1 MTIEHDDPSHEAE
14 EQGQRTNGAATD
26 ADGVSRLLEQSRRV
40 RDDLEGL
47 VSAVADARSAWE
59 EQLRARLTERPYVG
73 LAAAA
78 GVGYVLGAGVSP
90 LLLRAAFGLG
100 TRVAFAMVMR
110 RVVGALGDATMGR
123 ANA

>member
-1 MTIEHDDPSHEAE
+1 MTIDQDDGTRDADASEK
-14 EQGQRTNGAATD
+14 TNGAAREE
-26 ADGVSRLLEQSRRV
+26 GVARLVEQSRRV

-47 VSAVADARSAWE
+47 VSAVAEARSEWE
-59 EQLRARLTERPYVG
+59 EQLRSRLTERPYVG

-100 TRVAFAMVMR
+100 TRIAFAMVMR
-110 RVVGALGDATMGR
+110 RVAGALGDAALGR
-123 ANA
+123 ASA

>member
-1 MTIEHDDPSHEAE
+1 MTIDHDDGSHDAD
-14 EQGQRTNGAATD
+14 QRPRSNGAASD
-26 ADGVSRLLEQSRRV
+26 EAGVSKLLEQSRRV

-47 VSAVADARSAWE
+47 VSAVADARSEWE

-110 RVVGALGDATMGR
+110 RVVGALGDAAMGR